1 MTAMIFFLQVTADKL
16 VRSFLIF
23 TNKNVDYLEN
33 NIPEAFKD
41 WIVGRNIRDDE
52 EKIMLFCIPLNEGR
66 CRQEFQNKSWLD
78 SNITQTFLQSCFII
92 KSLDHSG

>member
-41 WIVGRNIRDDE
+41 
-52 EKIMLFCIPLNEGR
+52 
-66 CRQEFQNKSWLD
+66 
-78 SNITQTFLQSCFII
+78 
-92 KSLDHSG
+92 